1 MKILL
6 TILVCFISLKNST
19 LSEIRQAYSQVNNST
34 EKQQEFVTLLQKTT
48 DDTPVIR
55 AYRAAATIIA
65 SKSLKGKQRTDLFKE
80 GTSMLEKIVKEQSD
94 DLEIRLIRLSVQ
106 EHLPKFLNYN
116 KNINDDAQFIKDN
129 LSKIK
134 DKELL
139 NYVNSYITQSKQFQK

>member
-34 EKQQEFVTLLQKTT
+34 EKQQEFVTLLQKTA

-55 AYRAAATIIA
+55 AYRAAATIIV

-80 GTSMLEKIVKEQSD
+80 GTSMLEKTVKEQSD

-116 KNINDDAQFIKDN
+116 KNIDDDAQFIKNN

-139 NYVNSYITQSKQFQK
+139 NYVNSYISQSKQFQK